1 MDYMKHLDEIVKFCE
16 GNLKN
21 AEPGDK
27 RNAARKDLEMLYKAV
42 LGFEELEYQKAKDI
56 REDTNE
62 GVRQEY
68 EKAKIEIE
76 RERAEIERAKI
87 EIERERIAVEMNRL
101 ENECKIAEGTAQLE
115 TKKFKWDLIK
125 IVATGGVSLLLG
137 AGLVAAQENGM
148 IRGLNLNLVQN
159 MFPRNR

>member
-1 MDYMKHLDEIVKFCE
+1 MDYKNHIDEIIKFCE
-16 GNLKN
+16 GNLKT

-27 RNAARKDLEMLYKAV
+27 RNATRKDLEMLYKAV
-42 LGFEELEYQKAKDI
+42 LGFEELEYKKAKDM
-56 REDTNE
+56 REDLNE
-62 GVRQEY
+62 GIRQDC

-76 RERAEIERAKI
+76 RERAEIERTKI

-125 IVATGGVSLLLG
+125 IGATGLVSVLVGV
-137 AGLVAAQENGM
+137 GLVAAQENGM